1 MITPSNAT
9 VAGTC
14 FRVLPVGLAVAVS
27 LLLASCD
34 MGDCDDCGFDGTT
47 VTVLVAYTSLAAQ
60 ESGDIDAYVEK
71 AMGETNEVFDNSE
84 TNVRL
89 SMAGSMEV
97 VYSLEDRLTNL
108 ARLLDV
114 SDGFLD
120 EIPAERDR
128 VEADLVV
135 LVTNQRT
142 TTTNASIMA
151 TPETAYVIINR
162 TDMGAPGYALA
173 HEIGHLFGAR
183 HSIDADASL
192 VPFAYG
198 HGFRDDSLRTVVANG
213 STRTVL
219 PYFSS
224 PRVRRNGVVLGDST
238 TADVARVVAE
248 SAVYISNFRGPQT
261 PTDFVPSGTWPV
273 LQ

>member
-89 SMAGSMEV
+89 SMDS
-97 VYSLEDRLTNL
+97 SLPDW
-108 ARLLDV
+108 
-114 SDGFLD
+114 
-120 EIPAERDR
+120 ERSKR
-128 VEADLVV
+128 
-135 LVTNQRT
+135 
-142 TTTNASIMA
+142 
-151 TPETAYVIINR
+151 
-162 TDMGAPGYALA
+162 
-173 HEIGHLFGAR
+173 R
-183 HSIDADASL
+183 HSC
-192 VPFAYG
+192 
-198 HGFRDDSLRTVVANG
+198 
-213 STRTVL
+213 L
-219 PYFSS
+219 PRRSRSS
-224 PRVRRNGVVLGDST
+224 P
-238 TADVARVVAE
+238 
-248 SAVYISNFRGPQT
+248 T
-261 PTDFVPSGTWPV
+261 PMN
-273 LQ
+273 